1 MFVGSTTEL
10 QKMLKQMGGGKGMAY
25 IHYDKN
31 NNVENPQPGSTD
43 ASDLGEVLVGLKCLI
58 KILMQ
63 IMKHMII

>member
-1 MFVGSTTEL
+1 
-10 QKMLKQMGGGKGMAY
+10 MAY
-25 IHYDKN
+25 IRHDKN
-31 NNVENPQPGSTD
+31 NNAVDPQPGSTD